1 MKAIDAIKKIKIAL
15 GLEKFEA
22 VAKLV
27 DGTEVHVEGEFAPG
41 EQLHVVAEDG
51 SFLPAP
57 EGEHIT
63 EDGMKITVDAAGVI
77 VSVEE
82 SAEEVAAEKEEEME
96 KEEEKMEE
104 IEVETPVEGEVAAE
118 ITEEVVQAVVDAIA
132 PVVAEV
138 AQITE
143 EMKKLKASFAEFSN
157 EPAGEP
163 VRNNFSKE
171 SKSKSDSIDSR
182 LEVLAALRNKK

>member
-82 SAEEVAAEKEEEME
+82 SAEEVAAEITEEE
-96 KEEEKMEE
+96 MEE